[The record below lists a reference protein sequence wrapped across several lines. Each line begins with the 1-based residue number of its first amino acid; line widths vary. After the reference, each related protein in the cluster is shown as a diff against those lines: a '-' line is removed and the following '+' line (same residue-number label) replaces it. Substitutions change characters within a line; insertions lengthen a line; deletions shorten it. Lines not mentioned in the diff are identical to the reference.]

1 MARSSTDNKYAV
13 INRSWLSRFVISR
26 PSLTNRHIALALV
39 VVALAAIGVWFFTA
53 FKATHVVDLGAAG
66 ALKQSGLYA
75 HWKQGDVVVMIRH
88 AERCDRSTN
97 PCMADAQGIT
107 LKGREAAVAVGAG
120 LKRLGFV
127 DARMITSPKLR
138 TQQTADLISGHVVPD
153 EAWPNDCNG
162 GFKNAVQAHKHAG
175 ENLILVTHSGCIDQF
190 ERKLGVPFNERAS
203 AYAEAVFVQVDG
215 THTPK
220 ILGSLN
226 ARQWADI
233 DSEQLN

>member
-1 MARSSTDNKYAV
+1 MARSSTSRDGAMTRPWFF
-13 INRSWLSRFVISR
+13 RSATGKPL
-26 PSLTNRHIALALV
+26 LTNRHIALMLA
-39 VVALAAIGVWFFTA
+39 VVAAAAIGVWGVSV
-53 FKATHVVDLGAAG
+53 FKAAHVVNLGTNG
-66 ALKQSGLYA
+66 MLKKSGLYA

-107 LKGREAAVAVGAG
+107 LKGSEEALAVGAG
-120 LKRLGFV
+120 LKRLGLV
-127 DARMITSPKLR
+127 DARMITSPRMR
-138 TQQTADLISGHVVPD
+138 TQQTADLISGHAVAN

-162 GFKNAVQAHKHAG
+162 NFKNAVQAHKVKG
-175 ENLILVTHSGCIDQF
+175 ENMILITHSGCIDQF
-190 ERKLGVPFNERAS
+190 ERKLGVPFNERSS